1 MRSQFMRISLL
12 TLMLSAVFFTPVN
25 AEVDDAAVRASLES
39 QSDSGIEQ
47 SAADVAARIE
57 TLKTEI
63 AELESQIGE
72 AADDAAKAPLQD
84 EQKAKQGELD
94 DQYATLKVHVAVM
107 KERGLD
113 VGDYQTMLLETG
125 DFSLENLSTKAVT
138 GMFSKMLDRAKEW
151 LIANGPGYVVKF
163 LLFIG
168 IMIVFGILS
177 RIAGRMVK
185 TSLEMS
191 RLKTS
196 ELLKD
201 FFVNVVT
208 KVVMIAGL
216 LIGLMVLN
224 VPIAPLLAGIGVL
237 GFVVGFALQDTLGNF
252 AAGIMLLLY
261 RPYDVGDVVT
271 AGGVT
276 GKVTSM
282 SLVSTTIGTPDNQ
295 VQTVPNG
302 TIWGGV
308 ITNVTANDT
317 RRVDLTMGIGYDD
330 DIDKAEAVIREVVTS
345 HELVLK
351 DPEPAIKLNNLGESS
366 VDFIVRPWTKTGDYW
381 TVYWDLTKALKQRF
395 DKEGISIPYPQ
406 RDIHIIKDDAP
417 DDAKS

>member
-1 MRSQFMRISLL
+1 MRSRFMFMSLL
-12 TLMLSAVFFTPVN
+12 ALSLSVASATSAR
-25 AEVDDAAVRASLES
+25 AEIDDAAIRTSLEG
-39 QSDSGIEQ
+39 QSDSAIEQ
-47 SAADVAARIE
+47 SAKDVADRIA
-57 TLKTEI
+57 TLKS
-63 AELESQIGE
+63 ELDDLGGQIKE
-72 AADDAAKAPLQD
+72 AADDAAKAPLES
-84 EQKAKQGELD
+84 EQKAKQIELD

-107 KERGLD
+107 KERGID
-113 VGDYQTMLLETG
+113 AGEYQTMLLETG
-125 DFSLENLSTKAVT
+125 DFSLDNLSTKAVT
-138 GMFSKMLDRAKEW
+138 GMFTKMFDRSKEW
-151 LIANGPGYVVKF
+151 VIANAPGYVVKL
-163 LLFIG
+163 LLFIA
-168 IMIVFGILS
+168 IMIIFGILS

-191 RLKTS
+191 KLKTS
-196 ELLKD
+196 ALLKD

-208 KVVMIAGL
+208 KVVMLAGL

-295 VQTVPNG
+295 VQVVPNG
-302 TIWGGV
+302 AIWGGV

-317 RRVDLTMGIGYDD
+317 RRVDLTMGIGYED
-330 DIDKAEAVIREVVTS
+330 DIDKAEEVIRDVVTS

-351 DPEPAIKLNNLGESS
+351 DPEPAIKLHNLGESS
-366 VDFIVRPWTKTGDYW
+366 VDFIVRPWTKTSDYW
-381 TVYWDLTKALKQRF
+381 TVYWDLTKALKKRF
-395 DKEGISIPYPQ
+395 DQEGISIPYPQ
-406 RDIHIIKDDAP
+406 RDIHIIKGDAP
-417 DDAKS
+417 EGAKS

>member
-1 MRSQFMRISLL
+1 MGQCHTSWL
-12 TLMLSAVFFTPVN
+12 
-25 AEVDDAAVRASLES
+25 
-39 QSDSGIEQ
+39 
-47 SAADVAARIE
+47 
-57 TLKTEI
+57 
-63 AELESQIGE
+63 IG
-72 AADDAAKAPLQD
+72 
-84 EQKAKQGELD
+84 
-94 DQYATLKVHVAVM
+94 
-107 KERGLD
+107 
-113 VGDYQTMLLETG
+113 
-125 DFSLENLSTKAVT
+125 STKQQ
-138 GMFSKMLDRAKEW
+138 
-151 LIANGPGYVVKF
+151 
-163 LLFIG
+163 
-168 IMIVFGILS
+168 
-177 RIAGRMVK
+177 
-185 TSLEMS
+185 
-191 RLKTS
+191 
-196 ELLKD
+196 LLKD